1 MKNFNNVIKI
11 ISLGLGLAVGLI
23 LISKVCFEQSYDR
36 FYPEYDRIYQIQENI
51 SMEKGKMESFG
62 QVSGGVAPGMR
73 AEIPEV
79 QAATRLTYIGD
90 NEIFYTTDKR
100 RLSGAFILADSCLF
114 DILPRHMIV
123 GNYKEVLAR
132 PLYALVSRSIA
143 EKIGDFSDIV
153 GQSFVMDAWPG
164 RVLTI
169 GGVFEDVP
177 RNSHLK
183 YDVVIS
189 LPSISS
195 FMWDGTENW
204 EGNDRYLAYVKLTTG
219 VKPEN
224 LAPAFLKMQ
233 MRHMD
238 MDDLRKA
245 GVQLSYSLRPLDIL
259 HSGTP
264 EAKRMSIILSLI
276 AFALIFTATMNYI
289 LIVISSLVKR
299 SKEIAVHKCYG
310 ADEKDITRRI
320 LRETLMNMIL
330 SLIVAFTL
338 LFMFRG
344 NVEEL
349 LAAPLNALFVTRT
362 LMVLALVCVLVFLVA
377 GIIPARIFS
386 HIPVSSAIRNYKE
399 TRHRWR
405 LWLLF
410 IQFTATAFLVTLVVI
425 IGRQY
430 NLMVNDNPGYK
441 YEKLLYCNTDGV
453 KNEQRQVAVLE
464 LSRLSSVESV
474 STCSTIPIYGA
485 SGNNVMEIGK
495 NQELFN
501 IADLYNVDS
510 EYLNIME
517 IPIIAGNGFTK
528 DDTGSSLAVVSQS
541 FAEKIC
547 KMLNWHNG
555 VVGKGITVSEH
566 GECTIVGVYSDIR
579 IGSINSKNT
588 RPSIMFYSAA
598 TSPFILIKLK
608 NMSQDGIK
616 HVTKVL
622 ESALPDKNIVVT
634 PYKSSMTYLY
644 TSSLLFRNSV
654 LIGGIITLI
663 ISLIGLI
670 GYTNDEVNRRRGEIA
685 IRKVNGAS
693 VYEIQRLILINIFR
707 IAIPAL
713 IIGGFVSAVTASKW
727 MENFASKTSL
737 SPLLFISCGILIL
750 AIIVSVVCIVSY
762 RVAVQNPAKAIKNE

>member
-62 QVSGGVAPGMR
+62 QVSGGVAPGMK

-79 QAATRLTYIGD
+79 EAATRLTYIGD
-90 NEIFYTTDKR
+90 NEVFYTADKR
-100 RLSGAFILADSCLF
+100 RLSGTFILADSCLF
-114 DILPRHMIV
+114 DLLPRRMIV
-123 GNYKEVLAR
+123 GNYREVLAR

-143 EKIGDFSDIV
+143 EKIGDFSDVV

-189 LPSISS
+189 LSSISS

-204 EGNDRYLAYVKLTTG
+204 LGNDRYLAYVKLTPG

-233 MRHMD
+233 MRHMN

-245 GVQLSYSLRPLDIL
+245 GVQLSYSLLPLDIL

-320 LRETLMNMIL
+320 LRETFINMIL

-344 NVEEL
+344 RVEEL
-349 LAAPLNALFVTRT
+349 LAAPLNAMFVTRT

-517 IPIIAGNGFTK
+517 IPIIAGNGFKK
-528 DDTGSSLAVVSQS
+528 DDTGRSLAIVSQS

-588 RPSIMFYSAA
+588 RPSIIFYSAA

-608 NMSQDGIK
+608 NMSQEGIK
-616 HVTKVL
+616 QVTKVL